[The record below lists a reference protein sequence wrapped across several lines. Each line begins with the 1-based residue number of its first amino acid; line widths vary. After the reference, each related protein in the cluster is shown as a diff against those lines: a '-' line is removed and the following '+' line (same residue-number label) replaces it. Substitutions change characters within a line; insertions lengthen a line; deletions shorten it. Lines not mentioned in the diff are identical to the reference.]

1 MKSSRF
7 IGVACALFFA
17 FAAATFAQTPARDA
31 SLTANPVYQKNCQK
45 CHGKTAMGRHFAGPS
60 LASDKAA
67 AASADDLRKIISDGK
82 GHMPKFAAKLTP
94 EEIDALVHQIQAL
107 NQK

>member
-1 MKSSRF
+1 MKKSRLT
-7 IGVACALFFA
+7 IVVCALFFA
-17 FAAATFAQTPARDA
+17 IAAAAFAQTPATDA
-31 SLTANPVYQKNCQK
+31 SLTANPVFQKNCQK

-60 LASDKAA
+60 LASDKVA

-94 EEIDALVHQIQAL
+94 EEIDALVHQVQAL
-107 NQK
+107 SQK